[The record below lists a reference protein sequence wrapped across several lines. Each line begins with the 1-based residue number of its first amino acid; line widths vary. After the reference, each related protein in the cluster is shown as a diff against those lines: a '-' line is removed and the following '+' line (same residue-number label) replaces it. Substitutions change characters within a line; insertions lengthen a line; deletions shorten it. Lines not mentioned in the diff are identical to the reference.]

1 MYKRYESNLC
11 CGMEGHIRI
20 EKDLSGPSIPYAKA
34 ATTIRRKDV
43 IKEDLDSDSGRSSL
57 CLVNEHI
64 QRNILV
70 CALCKQLYTQPKV
83 GQARIMVKHHH
94 VQLSTCSYCPVCT
107 PSVLHVCGTGPLGDY
122 FSIKKSMKN
131 PKLPIQVFL

>member
-1 MYKRYESNLC
+1 
-11 CGMEGHIRI
+11 MEGHISI
-20 EKDLSGPSIPYAKA
+20 EKDLGGPSSPSTRA
-34 ATTIRRKDV
+34 ANTIRRKEE

-83 GQARIMVKHHH
+83 GQARIMVKYHI
-94 VQLSTCSYCPVCT
+94 QLSTCSYCPVCT
-107 PSVLHVCGTGPLGDY
+107 PSVLPVYGTGPLGDY
-122 FSIKKSMKN
+122 LI
-131 PKLPIQVFL
+131 I

>member
-1 MYKRYESNLC
+1 
-11 CGMEGHIRI
+11 MEGHRRI
-20 EKDLSGPSIPYAKA
+20 VNDLSGPSSPSARA
-34 ATTIRRKDV
+34 ANTIRRKEV

-83 GQARIMVKHHH
+83 GQARIMVKYHH

-107 PSVLHVCGTGPLGDY
+107 PSVLPVCGTGPQGEYLLA
-122 FSIKKSMKN
+122 SEN
-131 PKLPIQVFL
+131 P